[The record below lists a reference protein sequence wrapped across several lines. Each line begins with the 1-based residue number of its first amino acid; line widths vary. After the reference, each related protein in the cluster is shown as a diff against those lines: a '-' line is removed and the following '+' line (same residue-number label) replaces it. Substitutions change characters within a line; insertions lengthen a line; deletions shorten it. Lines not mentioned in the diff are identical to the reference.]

1 MISSQDSR
9 LWQHWSIEKNL
20 ISVDDENLNYS
31 YVPPPAY
38 TNPINSLQ
46 LIFIGISIIGIVVAL
61 LSVGIKPKKK
71 NNI

>member
-38 TNPINSLQ
+38 TSPNNSLQ
-46 LIFIGISIIGIVVAL
+46 LIFIGISISGIVVAL
-61 LSVGIKPKKK
+61 LCIGIKPKKK
-71 NNI
+71 